1 MTLFS
6 SARISSCH
14 VSRASFRSAL
24 FLKPLTLIL
33 VQQLVRLSQQHM
45 VVVKDAL
52 RKGLGLPHAPEGVKL
67 PVLGSGFSVQ
77 GLFEFFD
84 LCFKAAR
91 DVRRAASGC
100 MFIPSDSGF

>member
-1 MTLFS
+1 
-6 SARISSCH
+6 
-14 VSRASFRSAL
+14 
-24 FLKPLTLIL
+24 
-33 VQQLVRLSQQHM
+33 M

-67 PVLGSGFSVQ
+67 PVFGSGFSVQ

-91 DVRRAASGC
+91 DVRRAAS